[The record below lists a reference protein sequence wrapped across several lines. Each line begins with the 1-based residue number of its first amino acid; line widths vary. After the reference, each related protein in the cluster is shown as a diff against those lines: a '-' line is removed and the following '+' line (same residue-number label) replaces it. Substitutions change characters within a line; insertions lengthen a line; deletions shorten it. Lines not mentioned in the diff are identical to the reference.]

1 MFVAFNFVVHITLV
15 CMFLP
20 GLLPLFRPCMPGP
33 GGPPLDIIIM
43 FAISLERWYHNSSI
57 YIQNLSPSPLQSCI
71 LMFVLLCIVN
81 EKYIGRF
88 KTQFKYN
95 AYTCFAFS
103 IPVVLSVTVIDVLCK
118 FSSSFSCLLSAETS
132 SSFLQLRLLSAA
144 GVIIFCSFL
153 QLSLL
158 TCDVWS

>member
-1 MFVAFNFVVHITLV
+1 
-15 CMFLP
+15 MFLP

-33 GGPPLDIIIM
+33 GWPPWILLLCSQFHLKDGITTVLY
-43 FAISLERWYHNSSI
+43 ISRTFP
-57 YIQNLSPSPLQSCI
+57 PSPLQSCI

-88 KTQFKYN
+88 KPNLNT
-95 AYTCFAFS
+95 TLTH
-103 IPVVLSVTVIDVLCK
+103 VLPFPSLLFCRLIDVLCK

-132 SSFLQLRLLSAA
+132 SSCLQLRLLSAA

>member
-1 MFVAFNFVVHITLV
+1 
-15 CMFLP
+15 MFLP

-57 YIQNLSPSPLQSCI
+57 YIQNLSPQPPP
-71 LMFVLLCIVN
+71 VLHFNVCSSLHCTVN

-88 KTQFKYN
+88 KTQFH
-95 AYTCFAFS
+95 TTLTH
-103 IPVVLSVTVIDVLCK
+103 VLPFPSLLFCRLIDVLCK

-132 SSFLQLRLLSAA
+132 SSCLQLRLLSAA

>member
-1 MFVAFNFVVHITLV
+1 MTLV

-20 GLLPLFRPCMPGP
+20 GLLPLFRPPCMPGP
-33 GGPPLDIIIM
+33 GGPPWILLLCSQFHLKDGITTVLY
-43 FAISLERWYHNSSI
+43 ISRTFP
-57 YIQNLSPSPLQSCI
+57 PSPLQSCI

-81 EKYIGRF
+81 EKYIGWF

-132 SSFLQLRLLSAA
+132 SSCLQLRLLSAA